1 MQELDLVDS
10 LNDWLYTSALTSG
23 KTELSNQATRNV
35 FTKDLALE
43 KCGALWVKGKNYAEN
58 ASSAFKNR
66 KHKTKIICN
75 IEITMTVRLTIQ
87 INQAYLRVNEAI
99 SLDN

>member
-1 MQELDLVDS
+1 MWGPMGQR
-10 LNDWLYTSALTSG
+10 
-23 KTELSNQATRNV
+23 KH
-35 FTKDLALE
+35 
-43 KCGALWVKGKNYAEN
+43 YAEN

-75 IEITMTVRLTIQ
+75 IEITMTVRLALQ
-87 INQAYLRVNEAI
+87 INQAYLIVNEAI